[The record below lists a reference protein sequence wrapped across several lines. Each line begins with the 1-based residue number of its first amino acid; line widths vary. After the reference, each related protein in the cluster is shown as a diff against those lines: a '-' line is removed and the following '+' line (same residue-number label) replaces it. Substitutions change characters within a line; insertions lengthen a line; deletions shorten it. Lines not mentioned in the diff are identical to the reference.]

1 MCMCVNM
8 CVGVLVGGYKC
19 MGIDGCVHMCVG
31 ELAFL
36 FQLCVGVYE
45 YLCV

>member
-19 MGIDGCVHMCVG
+19 MGIDGCVHVCVG
-31 ELAFL
+31 EYV
-36 FQLCVGVYE
+36 CVLISVH
-45 YLCV
+45 